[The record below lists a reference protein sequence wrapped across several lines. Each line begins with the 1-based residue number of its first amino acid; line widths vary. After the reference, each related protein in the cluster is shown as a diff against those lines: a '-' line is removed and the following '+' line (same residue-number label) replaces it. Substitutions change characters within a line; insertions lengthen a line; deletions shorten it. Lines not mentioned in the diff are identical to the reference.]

1 MNPLRYFLKYHSIPQ
16 IVIPSGA
23 GRFLFFA
30 LARANASACVV
41 EESLFCL
48 AAADEESAFP
58 MRSD

>member
-1 MNPLRYFLKYHSIPQ
+1 MNPLRYFLKYHSIAQ

-30 LARANASACVV
+30 LASASACVV

-58 MRSD
+58 MRAD